1 MTTNRLPTIF
11 FGHGSPMNALEDN
24 VCTREWTRIGGL
36 LGAPKAILVISA
48 HWYTRGTAVTAME
61 RPPTIHDF
69 GAFPQALFD
78 VRYPAP
84 GSPELAKRVAEVL
97 APLPVIQDQK
107 WGLDH
112 GTWSVLVKA
121 FPKADIPVVQ
131 LSMDG
136 TQPGAHHFEV
146 GRRLAALRD
155 EGVLIVGTGN
165 VVHNLGRMNWD
176 PSTPPYPWAARFN
189 DLVKQCIAS
198 DTPQPMID
206 FQKAGPDAAASIPS
220 PDHFLPFL
228 YVLGTRQPG
237 DAVTLVND
245 RVEHGSLSMLTVAF
259 GDLAA

>member
-24 VCTREWTRIGGL
+24 VCTREWVRLGTR
-36 LGAPKAILVISA
+36 LGRPKAILVISA

-84 GSPELAKRVAEVL
+84 GSPALAQRVAEVL
-97 APLPVIQDQK
+97 APLAVIQDQK

-136 TQPGAHHFEV
+136 TQPAAHHFEV
-146 GRRLAALRD
+146 GRKLAALRD

-189 DLVKQCIAS
+189 DLVKRCIAS

-245 RVEHGSLSMLTVAF
+245 RVEHGSLSMLSVAF